1 MQYYSKYG
9 TLNIEVYAQ
18 SESSSCGKEENI
30 YIYEER
36 LSIPFEGC
44 KLDVKWGVV
53 IFTKVGCS
61 S

>member
-30 YIYEER
+30 YMKR
-36 LSIPFEGC
+36 GFQSLS
-44 KLDVKWGVV
+44 KDAN
-53 IFTKVGCS
+53 
-61 S
+61 